1 MPEEE
6 KHSELV
12 RILRRIEERM
22 GAFETKL
29 EQLQKRVEK
38 LGNGCG
44 EAFRQVKTVV
54 EHLTTAVDDTRQ
66 ELSLYGGYI
75 TKSTWDTEPFV

>member
-6 KHSELV
+6 TQSEVV

-22 GAFETKL
+22 TAFETQLKKL
-29 EQLQKRVEK
+29 GERVEQ